1 MRQPFYKNDDF
12 LIEVEAL
19 GDTVYLH
26 CLVDNWKPS
35 VLKHLYEVF
44 AIMQGMF
51 ESAGYERMATITPNP
66 KFAKLFGGKTVREFE
81 INNKPCE
88 VIVWELKQP

>member
-1 MRQPFYKNDDF
+1 MRQTFYKNDDF

-26 CLVDNWKPS
+26 CLVENWKPS
-35 VLKHLYEVF
+35 VLKQIYKSF
-44 AIMQGMF
+44 AYMEELF
-51 ESAGYERMATITPNP
+51 SRAGYERMATITPNP

-81 INNKPCE
+81 INDKPCE
-88 VIVWELKQP
+88 VIVWELKQH